1 FFRTLELC
9 AVDNIGPANQLFYRA
24 RIEAKLLLRH
34 MRQELGA
41 GFVFRIKELLALVAQ
56 AIMLRIFRRE
66 KSALM
71 MVKPPGNLGRSGIL
85 EIDNG
90 ILIAIEIGFIEERA
104 CAMHQSCELEVHIRP
119 DAFAIE
125 AGKQRR
131 RGCSVKTFAVTKDLS
146 LLFKFRR

>member
-1 FFRTLELC
+1 MTMRNAKRKRLK
-9 AVDNIGPANQLFYRA
+9 VKGWKIGT
-24 RIEAKLLLRH
+24 
-34 MRQELGA
+34 
-41 GFVFRIKELLALVAQ
+41 VKEFLALVAQ

-71 MVKPPGNLGRSGIL
+71 MIKPPGNLGRSGIL

-131 RGCSVKTFAVTKDLS
+131 RGCSVKTFAVKKDPDFQKTFLCS
-146 LLFKFRR
+146 FNLGVR